1 MGAVCKTAPTQ
12 KKKGVKTMTKE
23 QTIQNYMDKLQISRQ
38 EAELLYEDDANDF
51 ISDEGEEMTRKAKK
65 LNAYTPTE
73 KGKKKRTPK
82 KDHEKIM
89 IIMALNDCLDK
100 MGFYPD
106 IVNPQRQIDFGDY
119 SLTLIKHRPPKK

>member
-1 MGAVCKTAPTQ
+1 
-12 KKKGVKTMTKE
+12 MTKE